1 MIIQISM
8 SSCSNL
14 IITSNTKAYLKSP
27 NGYQMERIVDGKTLK
42 VHRLDVNFDSSDL
55 STHSITTGFR
65 FSEVSIKNLINRFE
79 AKHESFYVGIL
90 TESALLNQKDVNL
103 ESIIASNISKR
114 NGPFS
119 DNNDYTDFRTINQLK
134 LKKVFM
140 DSSFHLF
147 PEITFRQD
155 ICVGCAFSGY
165 GKEMHLVL
173 HYRYAIVKGNQIVFY
188 RELYVPQPIEKSKK
202 NVLQNDATIAFH
214 EGLEKVLFNF
224 LTKDFNRLLK

>member
-1 MIIQISM
+1 
-8 SSCSNL
+8 
-14 IITSNTKAYLKSP
+14 
-27 NGYQMERIVDGKTLK
+27 MERIVDSKTLK

-55 STHSITTGFR
+55 SNHKITTGFR
-65 FSEVSIKNLINRFE
+65 YSEASIKNLINRFE
-79 AKHESFYVGIL
+79 AKHESFYEGML
-90 TESALLNQKDVNL
+90 TQSALVNRKDVNL
-103 ESIIASNISKR
+103 ESIITSNISKR

-134 LKKVFM
+134 LKKVFL

-173 HYRYAIVKGNQIVFY
+173 HYRYAIVKGNKIVFY
-188 RELYVPQPIEKSKK
+188 RELFVPQPIENRKK
-202 NVLQNDATIAFH
+202 NISQLDATVAFH

-224 LTKDFNRLLK
+224 LAKDFNTLLK